1 MTVEP
6 EKQQRSELDQCID
19 ELGRGAVLWAG
30 LKPRDRANVL
40 RETQRATAA
49 EAGSWAGTAVAAK
62 RTPPGSYE
70 GEEWMS
76 GPGATAPMLG
86 EYAATLDK
94 IDRGESA
101 IEGIA
106 FGTAPGDRTTV
117 KVLPGDGKDL
127 LIFNGF
133 TAEVWLRPGV
143 TAAQAKERAGLRAA
157 ATGESGGVGLVLGA
171 GNISSIGPLDVAYEL
186 VAHNRAS
193 ILKLNPT
200 FQHLKP
206 SYDRALAPLIERG
219 LVRVVT
225 GGAEVGG
232 YLAEHPDIAH
242 VHITGSARTHDAIVW
257 GTGAEAERNR
267 EAGTPKL
274 GKEMT
279 SELGGVSPIIV
290 VPGQWSRGELRF
302 QAEHVVTQRLHNAG
316 HNCIGGQSM
325 LISSDWPQK
334 DEFLAAIRE
343 VLAELRPRDPW
354 YPGGAD
360 RIAQANQTYPDAERV
375 GSCLLVRLDE
385 TSPSDLYDGEYFAA
399 VLGITE
405 LPGTGADFLANAVKF
420 SNDRLDGTLGAS
432 VIAHPR
438 EIKAMGSRFDDLIAE
453 MRYGAIGINV
463 WSGIAFLL
471 PGAAWG
477 AYPGH
482 TLAEVGSGIGV
493 VHNTHLLADTE
504 KTVVRGPFHPFPASI
519 LNGELT
525 VSPRPPWFVTARTA
539 ASVGKQLA
547 ALGGRRSW
555 FNALKV
561 VPPAMFG

>member
-1 MTVEP
+1 MTAELP
-6 EKQQRSELDQCID
+6 EQKRTELDDQIG
-19 ELGRGAVLWAG
+19 ELQRGAALWAG
-30 LKPRDRANVL
+30 LKPRDRSEIL

-49 EAGSWAGTAVAAK
+49 EAGSWAGTAAAAK
-62 RTPPGSYE
+62 RVPPGSYE

-76 GPGATAPMLG
+76 GPGATAQMLG
-86 EYAATLDK
+86 GYADTLDK

-101 IEGIA
+101 IDGVA
-106 FGTAPGDRTTV
+106 FGTAPGGRITV
-117 KVLPGDGKDL
+117 QVLPGDGKDR

-133 TAEVWLRPGV
+133 TAEVWLQPGV
-143 TAAQAKERAGLRAA
+143 GEAEAKQRAGLAA
-157 ATGESGGVGLVLGA
+157 AETGRSAGVGLVLGA

-186 VAHNRAS
+186 VAHGRTS
-193 ILKLNPT
+193 VLKLNPT
-200 FQHLKP
+200 FQNLKP
-206 SYDRALAPLIERG
+206 SYERALAPLIERG

-225 GGAEVGG
+225 GGAEAGG

-257 GTGAEAERNR
+257 GAGAEFERNR
-267 EAGTPKL
+267 EAGTPRL
-274 GKEMT
+274 DKEVT

-290 VPGQWSRGELRF
+290 VPGQWSKGELRF

-325 LISSDWPQK
+325 LISGEWAQK

-343 VLAELRPRDPW
+343 VLAELRPREPW
-354 YPGGAD
+354 YPGAED
-360 RIAQANQTYPDAERV
+360 RLERARKTYSRAEQV
-375 GSCLLVRLDE
+375 GSCLLVELGADAP
-385 TSPSDLYDGEYFAA
+385 TDLYDGEYFAA

-405 LPGTGADFLANAVKF
+405 LPGTGTEFLANAVEF
-420 SNDRLDGTLGAS
+420 SNGRLDGTLGAS

-438 EIKAMGSRFDDLIAE
+438 EIKAMGSRFDDLVAD

-463 WSGIAFLL
+463 WSGVAFLL

-482 TLAEVGSGIGV
+482 TLAEVGSGIGI

-504 KTVVRGPFHPFPASI
+504 KTVVRGPFHPFPASF
-519 LNGELT
+519 LHGEFS

-539 ASVGKQLA
+539 TSVGENLA

-555 FNALKV
+555 FNALKL

>member
-1 MTVEP
+1 MTVELP
-6 EKQQRSELDQCID
+6 DQQRVDLDDRIGELA
-19 ELGRGAVLWAG
+19 RGAACWAG
-30 LKPRDRANVL
+30 LKPRDRAEIL

-49 EAGSWAGTAVAAK
+49 EGGSWAGTAVAAK
-62 RTPPGSYE
+62 RTPPGPYE

-76 GPGATAPMLG
+76 GPGATAQILG
-86 EYAATLDK
+86 AYADTLDK

-101 IEGIA
+101 IEGVA
-106 FGTAPGDRTTV
+106 LGTAPGGRTTV
-117 KVLPGDGKDL
+117 KVLPSDGKDA

-133 TAEVWLRPGV
+133 TAEVWLQPGV
-143 TAAQAKERAGLRAA
+143 SAEQAKQRAGLAA
-157 ATGESGGVGLVLGA
+157 VESGRSAGVGLVLGA
-171 GNISSIGPLDVAYEL
+171 GNISSIGPLDVVYEL
-186 VAHNRAS
+186 VAHGRTS
-193 ILKLNPT
+193 VLKLNPT
-200 FQHLKP
+200 FQNLKP
-206 SYDRALAPLIERG
+206 SYERALAPLIERD

-225 GGAEVGG
+225 GGADVGA

-257 GTGAEAERNR
+257 GTGEEAERNR
-267 EAGTPKL
+267 AAGTPKL

-290 VPGQWSRGELRF
+290 VPGQWSKGELRY

-316 HNCIGGQSM
+316 HNCIGGQSL
-325 LISSDWPQK
+325 LISADWEQK
-334 DEFLAAIRE
+334 DEFRAAIRE
-343 VLAELRPRDPW
+343 VLTEIRPREPW
-354 YPGGAD
+354 YPGAANS
-360 RIAQANQTYPDAERV
+360 IARAKKAYPHAEQV
-375 GSCLLVRLDE
+375 GSCLLAELGE
-385 TSPSDLYDGEYFAA
+385 ESPTDLYDGEYFAA

-405 LPGTGADFLANAVKF
+405 LPGTGPEFLANAVEF
-420 SNDRLDGTLGAS
+420 SNGRLDGTLGAS

-438 EIKAMGSRFDDLIAE
+438 EIKAMGSRFDDLVAE

-482 TLAEVGSGIGV
+482 TPADVGSGIGV
-493 VHNTHLLADTE
+493 VHNAHLLADTE
-504 KTVVRGPFHPFPASI
+504 KTVVRGPFHPFPASV
-519 LNGELT
+519 LNGELS

-539 ASVGKQLA
+539 APVGRSLV

-555 FNALKV
+555 LNALKL